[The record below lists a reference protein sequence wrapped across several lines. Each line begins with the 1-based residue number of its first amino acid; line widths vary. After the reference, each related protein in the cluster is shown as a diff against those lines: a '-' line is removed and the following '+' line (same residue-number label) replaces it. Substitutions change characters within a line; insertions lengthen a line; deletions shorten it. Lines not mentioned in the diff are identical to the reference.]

1 MLALP
6 SVLLWHSL
14 NSGRADRAIFGRNPA
29 GKMEQAAK
37 STPGEIFVA
46 PCWLAAAIGRSQEGV
61 RGDVSL
67 VAGQHLAIM
76 ASTSN
81 GTQKRYDRQIRLWG
95 AHGQTRLEASK
106 ICVLG
111 AGPMCTEALKNL
123 VLGGIASFT
132 IVDSKNVSEEDLRN
146 NFFLQRSSLGS
157 GRAQAACTLLRDLN
171 DQVKGSFSD
180 ADVTDMLESSPDV
193 LNEYNLV
200 IAEQV

>member
-1 MLALP
+1 MWR
-6 SVLLWHSL
+6 SVA
-14 NSGRADRAIFGRNPA
+14 RIA
-29 GKMEQAAK
+29 G
-37 STPGEIFVA
+37 I
-46 PCWLAAAIGRSQEGV
+46 AAIGVGAKRTGWDLSQ
-61 RGDVSL
+61 
-67 VAGQHLAIM
+67 VAGSHLAIM
-76 ASTSN
+76 ASTPN
-81 GTQKRYDRQIRLWG
+81 GAQKRYDRQIRLWG
-95 AHGQTRLEASK
+95 AHGQSRLEASK

-146 NFFLQRSSLGS
+146 NFFFQPSSLGS

-180 ADVTDMLESSPDV
+180 ADVADMLESSPNV
-193 LNEYNLV
+193 LNEYNLI